1 LPALLDRGF
10 LAIGTGSC
18 FLTPSTASKGKT
30 RYRHCSKGKTRY
42 RHSTASKGKTRYRH
56 WVPALRGDRTATS
69 LLPALLDRGFLA
81 SDTSYGDVRFAIPDH
96 ALRFYFPAFWPEAE
110 QEPATL
116 AAQEQA

>member
-1 LPALLDRGF
+1 MASQKNWIATATTFDARALKSATRIEAD
-10 LAIGTGSC
+10 
-18 FLTPSTASKGKT
+18 
-30 RYRHCSKGKTRY
+30 RYRVLFFDTLYGVKRQDP
-42 RHSTASKGKTRYRH
+42 
-56 WVPALRGDRTATS
+56 VPALRGDRTATS

-110 QEPATL
+110 QEQATL